1 MKKLLTTSVL
11 CVITTVNATNLGF
24 NLLESNPESLQ
35 QQLKKVKESSSDEGK
50 LVLVPSNASNN
61 ENKTSK
67 KVAHTKTKKPHHKKV
82 NKQIPKHGS
91 SNYNQ
96 SYNVNEV
103 FLQQQEQANEI
114 MAKTNQINSAA
125 QKVAKDASV
134 QAQKTQDLLKAQK
147 EAQASAN
154 ATISSANELNKLSM
168 SLQKN
173 VTSSSKVDSSDNS
186 LLETESFNK

>member
-1 MKKLLTTSVL
+1 MKRLLTTSVL
-11 CVITTVNATNLGF
+11 CIITTVNATNLGF

-35 QQLKKVKESSSDEGK
+35 QQLKKAKESSSDEGK
-50 LVLVPSNASNN
+50 LVLVPSNTSNN
-61 ENKTSK
+61 KNKPSK
-67 KVAHTKTKKPHHKKV
+67 KVVHAKTKKPQHKKV
-82 NKQIPKHGS
+82 DKKIPKHGAS
-91 SNYNQ
+91 SYNQ

-103 FLQQQEQANEI
+103 FSQQQEQANEI
-114 MAKTNQINSAA
+114 IAKTNQINSAA

-173 VTSSSKVDSSDNS
+173 VTSGSKVDGSDNS
-186 LLETESFNK
+186 LLESESFNK